1 MDKKGKML
9 KKIASY
15 LILSCAFLFFG
26 CIGSRDYPSDLK
38 GNVIPI
44 NTDDRYRSLVEKQ
57 ENKEVQENK
66 TKSLPKTINKG
77 NVKNN
82 GNISKTIIK

>member
-1 MDKKGKML
+1 ML

-15 LILSCAFLFFG
+15 LILSCAFLFVG
-26 CIGSRDYPSDLK
+26 CIGGIGSRDYPSDLK

-44 NTDDRYRSLVEKQ
+44 NTDDRYRSLVEEQ
-57 ENKEVQENK
+57 EGKEVQENK